1 MIHMLRHY
9 ILLLAIALLSMI
21 SLSAGWLD
29 EGYVAS
35 SGSSTAA
42 QYFTDPIF
50 FTKVSQAQ
58 PLVFYKPYIIGTNYF
73 PYSAV
78 QSDFR
83 NASLGA
89 MQWQPF
95 SKNWTATMTY
105 AQGQSSVRVYT
116 GGAWRTI

>member
-1 MIHMLRHY
+1 MKRLSLML
-9 ILLLAIALLSMI
+9 LVTLFSLTAISVA
-21 SLSAGWLD
+21 WLD

-35 SGSSTAA
+35 GGSSTVA

-58 PLVFYKPYIIGTNYF
+58 PLVFYKPYIIGSNYF

>member
-1 MIHMLRHY
+1 MLRHY

-21 SLSAGWLD
+21 SLSVAWLD

-35 SGSSTAA
+35 SGSSTFA

-50 FTKVSQAQ
+50 FTKVPQSQ
-58 PLVFYKPYIIGTNYF
+58 PLGFYTPYIIGTNYY
-73 PYSAV
+73 PYTAV